1 KTSGRK
7 AWILQYG
14 GFIGFSFAVWAISQN
29 LLTLTFDNRPVSLFD
44 IIRDAVLQN
53 VLRTLGRII
62 YFALLYV
69 SLNFAVRLEYD
80 FPFLNPN
87 VGFTNFDSSVAV
99 EVYIVGLFIFT
110 TWSASLNV
118 LQNAI
123 TMSLPPIG
131 NDESHLVVVN
141 DYLNNPNA
149 NGLVYHL
156 LLGRLADSIATDAKT
171 REQVFN
177 LTDINGQVT
186 MWLRLNE
193 SCLKKLETFLTGVNK
208 VNKQL
213 TADYPA
219 MSAISC
225 PLEHQNAPLLFPK
238 TTPMKHHNDQE
249 TFGSTLHRFVIRAS
263 TSCARLPIVRYL
275 LRDVPFAPTWRLFS
289 SGGTNQ
295 VVDIWS
301 TAEESHQTGQSVI
314 WAAEIL
320 GILTVSSYTEDRLG
334 VVQRSL
340 GRILS
345 MIDESLE
352 AMELHFKLVG
362 LAPPRGSLAS
372 FKLEPHCQI
381 LGATTLEKENAT
393 TVNAYRYASDI
404 NLPWRIYAT
413 LRWALVS
420 CVRRFGDHLR
430 TIHMDAKRKRRLQ
443 HLWEAIAVPDDGC

>member
-1 KTSGRK
+1 MGYSGRN

-62 YFALLYV
+62 YFVLLYV
-69 SLNFAVRLEYD
+69 SLNFAVQLEYD

-87 VGFTNFDSSVAV
+87 AGFTNFDYSVAV

-123 TMSLPPIG
+123 TKSLPPIG
-131 NDESHLVVVN
+131 NDESHLVVVS
-141 DYLNNPNA
+141 DYLNNSNA

-219 MSAISC
+219 MS
-225 PLEHQNAPLLFPK
+225 
-238 TTPMKHHNDQE
+238 
-249 TFGSTLHRFVIRAS
+249 
-263 TSCARLPIVRYL
+263 
-275 LRDVPFAPTWRLFS
+275 DVPFAPTWRLFS

-345 MIDESLE
+345 TIDESLE

-430 TIHMDAKRKRRLQ
+430 TIQMDAKRKRRLQ